1 LEGSDN
7 RGELRIKGAGTR
19 RQLHRAT
26 RRGRAGLSTE
36 GIPGSAEPTA
46 RLVFQRHSIAGGR
59 GASMMGTNVRVRR
72 GDAAG
77 SSHPRPE
84 LRLVVKNDVAP
95 RDEPWTLKLDPAIT
109 HKPGVARS
117 RRHVRTE
124 QNMGSDHEA
133 ISSVIGSTEAARNA
147 LARCIVPPKRW
158 GIPPLRRRPLMN

>member
-1 LEGSDN
+1 
-7 RGELRIKGAGTR
+7 
-19 RQLHRAT
+19 
-26 RRGRAGLSTE
+26 
-36 GIPGSAEPTA
+36 
-46 RLVFQRHSIAGGR
+46 
-59 GASMMGTNVRVRR
+59 
-72 GDAAG
+72 AG

-133 ISSVIGSTEAARNA
+133 ISSVIGSTEDARNA
-147 LARCIVPPKRW
+147 LVRCIVPAKHLGQPAVATASTDELRRGMSSRAPLPASAGKAQS
-158 GIPPLRRRPLMN
+158 PLRRSSQ